1 MGGYPQSNRHNN
13 GLSSSGRQH
22 AGTKLASPFGAPMLN
37 YSMMDFMMPS
47 NGFTSFSSINSLP
60 NGRGGSGNGAVKRT
74 STSTTFV
81 NGKKLMTKRYALKCT
96 FKMNLNTLIGFN
108 FFYLQSL

>member
-1 MGGYPQSNRHNN
+1 MWYVYIDAHGYPQSNRPNN

-22 AGTKLASPFGAPMLN
+22 VGTKLASPFGAPMLN

-47 NGFTSFSSINSLP
+47 NGFTSFSSFNSVP
-60 NGRGGSGNGAVKRT
+60 NGRGGAASGAVRRT

-81 NGKKLMTKRYALKCT
+81 NGKKLMTKRYE
-96 FKMNLNTLIGFN
+96 
-108 FFYLQSL
+108 FYLFIFVNF